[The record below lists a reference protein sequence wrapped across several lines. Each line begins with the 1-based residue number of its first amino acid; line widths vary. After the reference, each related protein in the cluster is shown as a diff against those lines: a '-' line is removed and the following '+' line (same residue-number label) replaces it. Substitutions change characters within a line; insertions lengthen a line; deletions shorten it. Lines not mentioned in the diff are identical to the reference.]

1 MDKIKRLQELYS
13 ELDKLKLSGED
24 VVAEIRAEINDI
36 ELQILK
42 EEIFPKAM
50 GELAN
55 LLSAMRCTVDFSFQ
69 YDGKG
74 IIDYSFCKSDSMSL
88 IRDKVEGHFSET
100 KVQLT
105 KQITREPRLSKR
117 ENNNIRIEVYSERSI
132 AVYGDTKALSD
143 QFKEH
148 GGYFNP
154 YLRGGAGW
162 VFSKR
167 REQEV
172 REIIANAPSPSKRAS
187 VEYNKDIDASKTVSK
202 LSPWE
207 FKEYLENVDKLNG
220 RGGYTTSS
228 INVYTSA
235 TRSKYIRSK
244 IEKYVASGIL
254 YDLVDL
260 SVLMRLMDDIMKDV
274 AENITSN
281 STLMAI
287 KLYIQMLN
295 DKGLLVQSDD
305 I

>member
-1 MDKIKRLQELYS
+1 MDKIKQLQELYF

-50 GELAN
+50 RELAN
-55 LLSAMRCTVDFSFQ
+55 ILSAMRCSVDFSFQ

-88 IRDKVEGHFSET
+88 IRDKVEGHFSDA
-100 KVQLT
+100 KVPLT
-105 KQITREPRLSKR
+105 KQITREPKLSKR
-117 ENNNIRIEVYSERSI
+117 ENDNIRIEVYSERSF

-143 QFKEH
+143 KFKEH
-148 GGYFNP
+148 GGYFNL

-167 REQEV
+167 REKEI
-172 REIIANAPSPSKRAS
+172 REIIANAPNPSKRAAI
-187 VEYNKDIDASKTVSK
+187 EYNKEIDASKTVSK

-207 FKEYLENVDKLNG
+207 FKEYLENEDKTNG

-228 INVYTSA
+228 INVYTTA

-244 IEKYVASGIL
+244 IEKYVSSGIL

-260 SVLMRLMDDIMKDV
+260 SVLMKLMDDIMKDV
-274 AENITSN
+274 AEKITSS

-295 DKGLLVQSDD
+295 DKGLLIQSDD

>member
-1 MDKIKRLQELYS
+1 MEKIKRLQELYS
-13 ELDKLKLSGED
+13 ELDKLKFSGED

-100 KVQLT
+100 IFQQM
-105 KQITREPRLSKR
+105 KQIVQEQVLAKKDGDS
-117 ENNNIRIEVYSERSI
+117 IRIEVYSDRSF
-132 AVYGDTKALSD
+132 AVYGNTIALAD
-143 QFKEH
+143 QFKVH
-148 GGYFNP
+148 CGYFNQF
-154 YLRGGAGW
+154 LRGGAGW
-162 VFSKR
+162 VFSNH
-167 REQEV
+167 REQEI
-172 REIIANAPSPSKRAS
+172 RDIIANTLNPKRRAAI
-187 VEYNKDIDASKTVSK
+187 EFNKNIDASKTVSK
-202 LSPWE
+202 LSPCE
-207 FKEYLENVDKLNG
+207 FKEYLENIDKISG
-220 RGGYTTSS
+220 IGGYTTSS
-228 INVYTSA
+228 INVYTTA

-244 IEKYVASGIL
+244 IVKYAESGIL

-260 SVLMRLMDDIMKDV
+260 SVLMKLMDDIMKDV
-274 AENITSN
+274 ANNITSN

-295 DKGLLVQSDD
+295 DKGLLVQPDD

>member
-1 MDKIKRLQELYS
+1 MEKIKRLQELYS
-13 ELDKLKLSGED
+13 ELDKLKFSGED

-100 KVQLT
+100 IFQQM
-105 KQITREPRLSKR
+105 KQIVQEQVLAKKDGDS
-117 ENNNIRIEVYSERSI
+117 IRIEVYSDRSF
-132 AVYGDTKALSD
+132 AVYGNTIALAD

-148 GGYFNP
+148 GGYFNQ

-162 VFSKR
+162 VFSNH
-167 REQEV
+167 REQEI
-172 REIIANAPSPSKRAS
+172 RDIIANTLNPKRRAAI
-187 VEYNKDIDASKTVSK
+187 EFNKNIDASKTVSK
-202 LSPWE
+202 LSPCE
-207 FKEYLENVDKLNG
+207 FKEYLENIDKISG
-220 RGGYTTSS
+220 IGGYTTSS
-228 INVYTSA
+228 INVYTTA

-244 IEKYVASGIL
+244 IVKYAESGIL

-260 SVLMRLMDDIMKDV
+260 SVLMKLMDDIMKDV
-274 AENITSN
+274 ANNITSN

-295 DKGLLVQSDD
+295 DKGLLVQPDD

>member
-1 MDKIKRLQELYS
+1 MDKIKRLQELYF

-24 VVAEIRAEINDI
+24 VVAEIRAEINDL
-36 ELQILK
+36 ELQIIK

-55 LLSAMRCTVDFSFQ
+55 ILSAMRCSVDFSFQ

-74 IIDYSFCKSDSMSL
+74 VIDYSFCKSDSMSL
-88 IRDKVEGHFSET
+88 IRDKVEGHYSDA
-100 KVQLT
+100 KVQQT
-105 KQITREPRLSKR
+105 KHIKREPKLSKR
-117 ENNNIRIEVYSERSI
+117 ENDNIRIKFYSERSF

-143 QFKEH
+143 KFKEH

-154 YLRGGAGW
+154 YLRGGPGW
-162 VFSKR
+162 VFSKH
-167 REQEV
+167 REQEI
-172 REIIANAPSPSKRAS
+172 REIIANAPSHSKQAAI
-187 VEYNKDIDASKTVSK
+187 EYNKEIDASKTVSK

-207 FKEYLENVDKLNG
+207 FKEYLENVDKTNG
-220 RGGYTTSS
+220 RSGYTTSS
-228 INVYTSA
+228 INIYTTA
-235 TRSKYIRSK
+235 TQSKYIRSK
-244 IEKYVASGIL
+244 IEKYVSSGIL

-260 SVLMRLMDDIMKDV
+260 SVLMKLMDDIMKDV
-274 AENITSN
+274 AEKTTSS

-295 DKGLLVQSDD
+295 DKGLLIQSDD

>member
-1 MDKIKRLQELYS
+1 
-13 ELDKLKLSGED
+13 
-24 VVAEIRAEINDI
+24 
-36 ELQILK
+36 
-42 EEIFPKAM
+42 M

-74 IIDYSFCKSDSMSL
+74 IIDYSFCKSNSMSL
-88 IRDKVEGHFSET
+88 IRDKVEGHFSGT
-100 KVQLT
+100 KVQPT
-105 KQITREPRLSKR
+105 KQIAREPRLSKR

-132 AVYGDTKALSD
+132 AVYGDTKAISD

-154 YLRGGAGW
+154 YLRGGY
-162 VFSKR
+162 
-167 REQEV
+167 
-172 REIIANAPSPSKRAS
+172 AS
-187 VEYNKDIDASKTVSK
+187 
-202 LSPWE
+202 
-207 FKEYLENVDKLNG
+207 
-220 RGGYTTSS
+220 SS
-228 INVYTSA
+228 INGYTSA

-244 IEKYVASGIL
+244 SEKYVASGIL

-260 SVLMRLMDDIMKDV
+260 SVLMKLMDDIMKDV